1 MPARPESLIAELE
14 RSVRVDDSAT
24 RLNTLRQVTDL
35 FLNESDRLN
44 DEQISVFDDVL
55 GLLIDRIESK
65 ALAELSERLA
75 SVDNAPIEVIKRLAR
90 DDEIVVAGPVLTESK
105 RLTSDDLS
113 EIARTKG
120 QGHLL

>member
-113 EIARTKG
+113 EIA
-120 QGHLL
+120 